1 MNKEKKQRQ
10 MCLNHRNLGREEM
23 KAKIIESL
31 KDWHHNNFDKL
42 NAWIMGKIIQ
52 HVEETK

>member
-10 MCLNHRNLGREEM
+10 MCLKHRNLGREEM
-23 KAKIIESL
+23 KAEIIESL